1 MNNIDNLQLFLDNF
15 VKSFQLDDSEADL
28 VDMETTEIVLNSIE
42 KNMELNNF
50 IDIIKNNNYEN
61 TFTGLF
67 LCDFDSREDLILLN
81 VIEKYN
87 GVYNVQLNSNISEN
101 PDLYKEDNEIYAVF
115 SNPIDCYNC
124 LLEIKNIEY
133 NKKMKGLEDFSHLL

>member
-1 MNNIDNLQLFLDNF
+1 MNNINSLQSFLDNF
-15 VKSFQLDDSEADL
+15 VKSFQLDESEPDL

-67 LCDFDSREDLILLN
+67 LCDFDRSEDIILIN
-81 VIEKYN
+81 VVENYN
-87 GVYNVQLNSNISEN
+87 GIYNVQLNSNISEN
-101 PDLYKEDNEIYAVF
+101 TELDKENNEIYAVF
-115 SNPIDCYNC
+115 PNPIDCYNC
-124 LLEIKNIEY
+124 LLEIKNIEN
-133 NKKMKGLEDFSHLL
+133 NKKIEGLEDFSHLL